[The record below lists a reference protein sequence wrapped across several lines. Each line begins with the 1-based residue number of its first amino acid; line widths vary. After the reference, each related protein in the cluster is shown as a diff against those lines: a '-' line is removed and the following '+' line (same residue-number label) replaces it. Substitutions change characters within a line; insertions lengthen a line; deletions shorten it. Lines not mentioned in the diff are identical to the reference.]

1 VQKPLDRYKCCGEDA
16 MRLRVF
22 VFVTLISVVVA
33 AVMAFFSITV
43 AFGDVG
49 ETIRYQDFWIVILKS
64 MLWLFL
70 SGFTASVI
78 SLIFISK
85 SL

>member
-1 VQKPLDRYKCCGEDA
+1 